1 MRNFY
6 LHLHSYS
13 SLAKTWLFIRHR
25 ISPWLKLFHITLYLC
40 SEWSF
45 VFIFLNRLPANEKAS
60 ISKAVL
66 EIELHWL
73 RAQATQAGHVG
84 DLILVC
90 CGGLAA
96 IKWNSFEARQT
107 SFLHAFVS
115 TLILW
120 PCATFNSI
128 LIIFE
133 LSDQQK
139 HIALIY

>member
-1 MRNFY
+1 MGNFY

-25 ISPWLKLFHITLYLC
+25 ISPWLKRFHITLYLC

-45 VFIFLNRLPANEKAS
+45 VFIFLNRFAGERKSFDFEGRTWN
-60 ISKAVL
+60 
-66 EIELHWL
+66 
-73 RAQATQAGHVG
+73 RATLAAGTGHPG
-84 DLILVC
+84 WSRARLDLVC